1 MTCAAC
7 QRHVEEAL
15 RSTAGV
21 SDAHVDLMAHRAR
34 VVFDPAIAPPEKL
47 VAAIRHAGY
56 DAVLPRPGAAAAEA
70 DHATA
75 GASRKAWVMLA
86 AGAVAM
92 VLSMPLGAKMGS
104 FDHAFMRAAPWLYSA
119 PPSAVRWTLLV

>member
-34 VVFDPAIAPPEKL
+34 VDFDPAIAPPEKL
-47 VAAIRHAGY
+47 IAAIRQAGY
-56 DAVLPRPGAAAAEA
+56 DAVLPRTESAEPERES
-70 DHATA
+70 DA
-75 GASRKAWVMLA
+75 GSVRKAWVMLA
-86 AGAVAM
+86 AGVLAM
-92 VLSMPLGAKMGS
+92 ILAMPLGSDMGAM
-104 FDHAFMRAAPWLYSA
+104 DHLLMRAL
-119 PPSAVRWTLLV
+119 